1 MLISKQLNKMF
12 LKWQVTHRISQCF
25 FLNTVLHFINCTYS
39 LKSMHVS
46 CKLDVILLIFINT
59 LTYSR
64 KYKKYLSDWAFTRNR
79 KLELRRRRRQ
89 RASARGTLRKLSCSI
104 WRRRKKSPSKKT
116 PTSRKRKSSR
126 DSRKLSGAWT
136 MKLKLVSLLP

>member
-39 LKSMHVS
+39 H
-46 CKLDVILLIFINT
+46 VILLIFINI

-79 KLELRRRRRQ
+79 KPELRRRRRQ